1 MKQYLHEILYLLG
14 EDRARLPWM
23 AVLFLSLSVLDLAG
37 LGLIAPYVSLIL
49 DSDALDGML
58 GRVVDM
64 TGLPRD
70 QKTLLV
76 VFGGAL
82 VGIFLVKAA
91 ASIWIN
97 RNIIRFGLN
106 QQTRLRS
113 TLMRAYQN
121 MPYTEYLGRNSSEYV
136 HSIQQL
142 TAQYANGVVMPL
154 LRMFSDGVVA
164 LVIIGFLA
172 WSNLL
177 ALLLMVGLFGGMAF
191 LYDRLFRGE
200 LDALGQQANDA
211 LKKIVKGVNEGIAG
225 LKEIRVLG
233 KEAYFHTLVHQ
244 GAKDYAAYATRNQI
258 ISTAPRYLLELLLI
272 GFIVLLVIVTLVLDG
287 DLHELAPLLALF
299 GVAALRLLPMI
310 SLFSNGLL
318 QLRFNRKPVAQL
330 YEDLR
335 HVLTLSSPP
344 ADRAGDAPRD
354 SFKSLSLS
362 KVRFTYPDA
371 KAPALN
377 DITLELKAGEAIGFI
392 GASGSGKTTLV
403 DVLLGLLEPQEGT
416 IVCNGITLPECMA
429 SWRRQVAY
437 LPQEV
442 FLIDASLKENVALGV
457 ERDDIDEERLLE
469 SLRQARLMGLL
480 EQLPEGVETML
491 GDRGIRLSGGQR
503 QRVAMARS
511 FYHGRDVLVMDEA
524 TSALD
529 NETEREIVEEIE
541 RLKGVKTMII
551 VAHRWT
557 TVQHCD
563 RIYRLEAGEIVARG
577 TPEEMLQAS

>member
-23 AVLFLSLSVLDLAG
+23 AVLFLALSVLDLAG

-49 DSDALDGML
+49 DPDALDGML
-58 GRVVDM
+58 GRAVDA

-70 QKTLLV
+70 QKTLLM
-76 VFGGAL
+76 VFGGVL

-97 RNIIRFGLN
+97 RSIIRFGLD

-113 TLMRAYQN
+113 TLMHAYQN
-121 MPYTEYLGRNSSEYV
+121 MPYTEYLGRNSSEYI

-177 ALLLMVGLFGGMAF
+177 ALLMMVGLFGGMAF

-211 LKKIVKGVNEGIAG
+211 LKRIVKGVNEGIAG

-233 KEAYFHTLVHQ
+233 KEGHFHSLVHR
-244 GAKDYAAYATRNQI
+244 GAEDYAVNATRSQI

-272 GFIVLLVIVTLVLDG
+272 SFIVLLVIVTLMTGG
-287 DLHELAPLLALF
+287 DLHGLAPLLALF

-318 QLRFNRKPVAQL
+318 QLRFNRRPVAQL
-330 YEDLR
+330 YEDLQ
-335 HVLTLSSPP
+335 HVLALSHLPVEQ
-344 ADRAGDAPRD
+344 AGEGSKNGFESLVLRD
-354 SFKSLSLS
+354 
-362 KVRFTYPDA
+362 VRFTYPGA
-371 KAPALN
+371 KGPALN
-377 DITLELKAGEAIGFI
+377 GVSLELKAGEAVGLV
-392 GASGSGKTTLV
+392 GTSGSGKTTLV

-416 IVCNGITLPECMA
+416 VVCNGTALSACMA

-442 FLIDASLKENVALGV
+442 FLVDASLKENVALGV
-457 ERDDIDEERLLE
+457 EPDDIDEERLME
-469 SLRQARLMGLL
+469 SLRQARLAGLV
-480 EQLPEGVETML
+480 EQLPEGVDTML
-491 GDRGIRLSGGQR
+491 GERGVRLSGGQR
-503 QRVAMARS
+503 QRVALARS
-511 FYHGRDVLVMDEA
+511 FYHGREVLVMDEA

-541 RLKGVKTMII
+541 RLKGMKTMII

-563 RIYRLEAGEIVARG
+563 RIYRLEDGKITARG
-577 TPEEMLQAS
+577 APEEMHAS